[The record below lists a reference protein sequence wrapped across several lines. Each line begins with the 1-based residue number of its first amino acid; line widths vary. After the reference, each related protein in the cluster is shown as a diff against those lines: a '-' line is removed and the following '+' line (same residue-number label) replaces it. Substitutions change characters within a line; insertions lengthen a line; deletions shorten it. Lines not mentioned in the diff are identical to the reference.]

1 MPAFAR
7 GLTKLMN
14 QQTSSR
20 SAWLL
25 LVFLTLLNVLNFVDR
40 QLIVNLAPQLIDELK
55 LDLKQV
61 ALLYGY
67 YFLVFYTLMG
77 MVMAVIADRWS
88 RQRLMAG
95 GLALW
100 SLLTAASG
108 SAMNLLHLASARV
121 LVGVGEATLTPA
133 AMATLSDAFPP
144 RKRAMASGIYYAGVP
159 VGSGLSLIIVGW
171 MAPAYGWRMCFYA
184 LGVLG
189 LVLTPL
195 VLFIKTPARGA
206 AELEAGA
213 ISEPVKA
220 ESTKEIYRSL
230 FDALRNTPA
239 LWLTITAAVFLNFST
254 AAGSFVLVWLTRE
267 RGMEFRRTAIINGL
281 IVGVVGLLGTSGS
294 GAISDWFH
302 RRWSGGR
309 LWFLVV
315 KMFFFLPAL
324 IGYYSLAIDAPFKMF
339 YICWALATFSSLS
352 WYGPIFATVQ
362 DLAPLKIRAT
372 AVAFLMLAINII
384 GTGLGPLTAAAI
396 GDKYGLKYGLPVCAA
411 ISYFALIP
419 LVLAARR
426 YQKDLERMK
435 LEAKS

>member
-1 MPAFAR
+1 
-7 GLTKLMN
+7 MN
-14 QQTSSR
+14 QQTTSR

-25 LVFLTLLNVLNFVDR
+25 LVFLTLLNILNFVDR
-40 QLIVNLAPQLIDELK
+40 QLIVNLAPQLIKELN

-77 MVMAVIADRWS
+77 VVMAAIADRWS
-88 RQRLMAG
+88 RQRLIAG

-108 SAMNLLHLASARV
+108 AATSLLHLASARV

-133 AMATLSDAFPP
+133 ALSTLGDAFPP
-144 RKRAMASGIYYAGVP
+144 RQRAFSSGIYYAGVP

-171 MAPAYGWRMCFYA
+171 MAPAYGWRTCFYA

-189 LVLTPL
+189 IVLTPL
-195 VLFIKTPARGA
+195 VLLLKTPARGA
-206 AELEAGA
+206 AEQLTHEAA
-213 ISEPVKA
+213 KVQ
-220 ESTKEIYRSL
+220 STSEIYRSL
-230 FDALRNTPA
+230 VDTLRRTPA
-239 LWLTITAAVFLNFST
+239 LWLTVAAAVCLNFST
-254 AAGSFVLVWLTRE
+254 AAGSFVLTWLTRE
-267 RGMEFRRTAIINGL
+267 RGMDFRSTAIVNGL
-281 IVGVVGLLGTSGS
+281 IVGIAGLLGTSGS

-309 LWFLVV
+309 LWFLVAKLCV
-315 KMFFFLPAL
+315 FLPAL
-324 IGYYSLAIDAPFKMF
+324 IGFYSLPTDAPFKLF
-339 YICWALATFSSLS
+339 YVCWTLATFSSLS

-384 GTGLGPLTAAAI
+384 GTGLGPLTAGVI
-396 GDKYGLKYGLPVCAA
+396 GDKYGLKLGLPVCAA
-411 ISYFALIP
+411 ISYAALVP

-426 YQKDLERMK
+426 YKSDLESSQYR
-435 LEAKS
+435 AVASG

>member
-1 MPAFAR
+1 
-7 GLTKLMN
+7 MN
-14 QQTSSR
+14 QQTTSR

-40 QLIVNLAPQLIDELK
+40 QLIVNVAPQLIQELK
-55 LDLKQV
+55 LDYKQV

-88 RQRLMAG
+88 RQRLMAC

-108 SAMNLLHLASARV
+108 AATNLLHLASARV

-144 RKRAMASGIYYAGVP
+144 RKRALAGGIYYAGVP
-159 VGSGLSLIIVGW
+159 LGSGMSLIIVGW
-171 MAPAYGWRMCFYA
+171 MAPGYGWRACFYA

-195 VLFIKTPARGA
+195 VLLLKTPARGA
-206 AELEAGA
+206 AEMASGA
-213 ISEPVKA
+213 ISESVKA

-230 FDALRNTPA
+230 FAALRKTPA

-254 AAGSFVLVWLTRE
+254 AAGSFVLTWLTRE
-267 RGMEFRRTAIINGL
+267 RGMDYRSTAITNGL
-281 IVGVVGLLGTSGS
+281 IVAIAGLLGTSAS

-302 RRWSGGR
+302 RRWAGGR
-309 LWFLVV
+309 LWFLVA

-324 IGYYSLAIDAPFKMF
+324 IGYYSLPIDAPLQLF
-339 YICWALATFSSLS
+339 YVCWALATFSSLS

-384 GTGLGPLTAAAI
+384 GTGLGPYLAAAI
-396 GDKYGLKYGLPVCAA
+396 GDKHGLGLGLPVCAA
-411 ISYFALIP
+411 ISYAALIP

-426 YQKDLERMK
+426 YKMDLEQNRDC
-435 LEAKS
+435 

>member
-1 MPAFAR
+1 
-7 GLTKLMN
+7 MN
-14 QQTSSR
+14 QQTTSR

-40 QLIVNLAPQLIDELK
+40 QLIVNLAPQLIKELN

-108 SAMNLLHLASARV
+108 AAANLFHLASARV

-144 RKRAMASGIYYAGVP
+144 RQRAMAGGIYYAGVP
-159 VGSGLSLIIVGW
+159 LGSGMSLIIVGW
-171 MAPAYGWRMCFYA
+171 MAPTYGWRACFYA
-184 LGVLG
+184 LGILG

-195 VLFIKTPARGA
+195 VLLLKTPARGA
-206 AELEAGA
+206 AEMASGA
-213 ISEPVKA
+213 IAEPAKA

-230 FDALRNTPA
+230 FAALRKTPA

-254 AAGSFVLVWLTRE
+254 AAGSFVLTWLTRE
-267 RGMEFRRTAIINGL
+267 RGMDYRRTALINGL
-281 IVGVVGLLGTSGS
+281 IVAIAGLLGTSGVDTTAS
-294 GAISDWFH
+294 RT
-302 RRWSGGR
+302 RRGVEPHGR
-309 LWFLVV
+309 RDR
-315 KMFFFLPAL
+315 PE
-324 IGYYSLAIDAPFKMF
+324 
-339 YICWALATFSSLS
+339 T
-352 WYGPIFATVQ
+352 
-362 DLAPLKIRAT
+362 
-372 AVAFLMLAINII
+372 
-384 GTGLGPLTAAAI
+384 
-396 GDKYGLKYGLPVCAA
+396 
-411 ISYFALIP
+411 
-419 LVLAARR
+419 
-426 YQKDLERMK
+426 
-435 LEAKS
+435 

>member
-1 MPAFAR
+1 
-7 GLTKLMN
+7 MN
-14 QQTSSR
+14 QQTTSR

-40 QLIVNLAPQLIDELK
+40 QLIVNLAPQLIKELN

-108 SAMNLLHLASARV
+108 AAANLFHLASARV

-144 RKRAMASGIYYAGVP
+144 RQRAMAGGIYYAGVP
-159 VGSGLSLIIVGW
+159 LGSGMSLIIVGW
-171 MAPAYGWRMCFYA
+171 MAPTYGWRACFYA
-184 LGVLG
+184 LGILG

-195 VLFIKTPARGA
+195 VLLLKTPARGA
-206 AELEAGA
+206 AEMASGA
-213 ISEPVKA
+213 IAEPAKA

-230 FDALRNTPA
+230 FAALRKTPA

-254 AAGSFVLVWLTRE
+254 AAGSFVLTWLTRE
-267 RGMEFRRTAIINGL
+267 RGMDYRRTAIINGF
-281 IVGVVGLLGTSGS
+281 IVAIAGLLGTSGS

-302 RRWSGGR
+302 RRWAGGR
-309 LWFLVV
+309 LWFLVA
-315 KMFFFLPAL
+315 KMVFFLPAL
-324 IGYYSLAIDAPFKMF
+324 IGYYSLPIDAPLKLF
-339 YICWALATFSSLS
+339 YVCWSLATFSSLS

-362 DLAPLKIRAT
+362 DLAPMKIRAT

-384 GTGLGPLTAAAI
+384 GTGLGPYLAAAI
-396 GDKYGLKYGLPVCAA
+396 GDKRGLGLGLPVCAA
-411 ISYFALIP
+411 ISYAALIP
-419 LVLAARR
+419 LVLAAKR
-426 YQKDLERMK
+426 YKTDLERTK
-435 LEAKS
+435 LEAG